1 MLKSRKF
8 SGRFAFVE
16 CVYVCLAQFFRVTVF
31 MIFLFRPIAGEMDEA
46 DSVFL
51 KFKQAAD
58 DSLSLTSSS
67 AEPIFVEGTVTST
80 LFTGILWS
88 PPAVEG
94 AATHFS
100 VSPGRPLG

>member
-1 MLKSRKF
+1 
-8 SGRFAFVE
+8 
-16 CVYVCLAQFFRVTVF
+16 
-31 MIFLFRPIAGEMDEA
+31 MDEA

-80 LFTGILWS
+80 LSRASCGLYPPWKGLRPISVCPQDARWGSPESARLQ
-88 PPAVEG
+88 PPA
-94 AATHFS
+94 S
-100 VSPGRPLG
+100 VSYSSLRPLHGFAEE